1 MTLEQKVGQT
11 LQVDIESITNREKQ
25 QTDPNQAVTW
35 ALGGLMV
42 PGDSAPTED
51 GNLATLPNFIEVD
64 KVRDAFLKKTSTN
77 WKKLIDRLKDIG
89 IEVTT
94 KDKTKY
100 KIKMFLANDAVH
112 GDQHVLGNVIFPHNI
127 GLSCSHNEQHF
138 QNMGFWTQN
147 SMKKTGFNY
156 AYAPSVAVSH
166 NPQWGRF
173 YESMGQ

>member
-25 QTDPNQAVTW
+25 QTDPNQAVAL

-64 KVRDAFLKKTSTN
+64 KIRDAFLKKTSAN

-89 IEVTT
+89 V
-94 KDKTKY
+94 
-100 KIKMFLANDAVH
+100 
-112 GDQHVLGNVIFPHNI
+112 
-127 GLSCSHNEQHF
+127 
-138 QNMGFWTQN
+138 
-147 SMKKTGFNY
+147 
-156 AYAPSVAVSH
+156 
-166 NPQWGRF
+166 
-173 YESMGQ
+173 